1 MDEKLFCFNCQQCQQ
16 RNNPVVCKYPENE
29 GVNTIIKTYKF
40 KLYRSKRNRK
50 LHRQI
55 NAAGLT
61 YNHCIA
67 LCRRYYRMY
76 GVSLKK
82 AHLQKH
88 LTKLKKL
95 SKFSYLKEFG
105 SQAVQDVTDRIE
117 FGYKKFFRR
126 ENKRPPKFRKIS
138 KSKSFTLKQAGW
150 ELDEENHTIIIN
162 KQKYRYHKSR
172 EVEGLIKTVTI
183 KRDSIGDIYIFLTCQ
198 VDQNTVMPRL
208 GKSIGFDFGLKDT
221 LLVAPTSED
230 DVDMPRFFEQ
240 NRRELRKIQQKL
252 SRKLDSNVERY
263 VVRGKGRFPVYK
275 RPLSE
280 CRNIQ
285 KGIKEEARL
294 HKRISNQ
301 REAYHWHLAHE
312 LCSKYALICVES
324 LNMRWM
330 QKEHGKKVNDY
341 GFAAFIKILDY
352 VASRY
357 GTTIVKVDKWFPSS
371 QLCYDCG
378 YKNKEVKN
386 VHVREWKCQ
395 NCGKHHDRDRNAAK
409 NILREGLR
417 IFEAV

>member
-1 MDEKLFCFNCQQCQQ
+1 M
-16 RNNPVVCKYPENE
+16 RI
-29 GVNTIIKTYKF
+29 TIKTYKF

-67 LCRRYYRMY
+67 LHKRYYRLY
-76 GVSLKK
+76 GIGLKK
-82 AHLQKH
+82 NRLQKH

-95 SKFSYLKEFG
+95 PKFSYLKEFG

-117 FGYKKFFRR
+117 FGYKKFFRK
-126 ENKRPPKFRKIS
+126 ENKRPPKFRKVS
-138 KSKSFTLKQAGW
+138 KTKSFTLKQTGW
-150 ELDEENHTIIIN
+150 KLDEENNALIIN

-183 KRDSIGDIYIFLTCQ
+183 KRDSLGDIYIFLTCQ
-198 VDQNTVMPRL
+198 VDRNTVMPRL

-221 LLVAPTSED
+221 LLVAPTPED

-240 NRRELRKIQQKL
+240 NHRKLRKIQQKL
-252 SRKLDSNVERY
+252 SRKLDANVERY
-263 VVRGKGRFPVYK
+263 VVRGKGRFPIYK

-285 KGIKEEARL
+285 KGFREVARL
-294 HKRISNQ
+294 HKRIANQ
-301 REAYHWHLAHE
+301 REAYHWHLAQE
-312 LCSKYALICVES
+312 LCSKYALICVEN

-330 QKEHGKKVNDY
+330 QKGHGRKVNDY
-341 GFAAFIKILDY
+341 GFAAFIKILEY

-357 GTTIVKVDKWFPSS
+357 GTSIVKVDKWFPSS
-371 QLCYDCG
+371 QLCYGCG
-378 YKNKEVKN
+378 YKNLKIKDVS
-386 VHVREWKCQ
+386 VREWTCPS
-395 NCGKHHDRDRNAAK
+395 CGKHHDRDRNAAK

-417 IFEAV
+417 IFGTA

>member
-1 MDEKLFCFNCQQCQQ
+1 M
-16 RNNPVVCKYPENE
+16 
-29 GVNTIIKTYKF
+29 IKTYKF

-67 LCRRYYRMY
+67 LHKRYYRLY
-76 GVSLKK
+76 GVHLKK
-82 AHLQKH
+82 NQLQKH
-88 LTKLKKL
+88 LTKLKNL
-95 SKFSYLKEFG
+95 PRFSYLKEFG
-105 SQAVQDVTDRIE
+105 SQAVQDVVERIE

-172 EVEGLIKTVTI
+172 EVEGLIKTITI
-183 KRDSIGDIYIFLTCQ
+183 KRDSLGDIYIFLVCEA
-198 VDQNTVMPRL
+198 DQNTVMPRL

-221 LLVAPTSED
+221 LLVAPTLED
-230 DVDMPRFFEQ
+230 DVDMPRFFHQ
-240 NRRELRKIQQKL
+240 NRRELKKIQQKL
-252 SRKLDSNVERY
+252 SQKLDSNVERY
-263 VVRGKGRFPVYK
+263 VVRGKGKIPVYK

-280 CRNIQ
+280 RKNIQ
-285 KGIKEEARL
+285 KGFKEVARL
-294 HKRISNQ
+294 HKRITNQ
-301 REAYHWHLAHE
+301 REAYHWHLAQE
-312 LCSKYALICVES
+312 LCGKYALICIED

-330 QKEHGKKVNDY
+330 QKGHGRKVNDY
-341 GFAAFIKILDY
+341 GFAAFIKILEY

-357 GTTIVKVDKWFPSS
+357 GTSIVKVDKWFPSS

-378 YKNKEVKN
+378 YQNKEVKN
-386 VHVREWKCQ
+386 VRVREWKCP
-395 NCGKHHDRDRNAAK
+395 NCGKYHDRDRNATK